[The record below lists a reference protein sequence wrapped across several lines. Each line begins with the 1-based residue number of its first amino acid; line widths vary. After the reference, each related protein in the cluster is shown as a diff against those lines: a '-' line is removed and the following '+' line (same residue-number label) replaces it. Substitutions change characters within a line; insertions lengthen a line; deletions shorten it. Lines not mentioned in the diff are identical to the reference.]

1 MIDLTVIEVIVV
13 VLSFIIEYM
22 LLKKFLVQKDI
33 L

>member
-1 MIDLTVIEVIVV
+1 MIDLTVIEVLVV
-13 VLSFIIEYM
+13 LLSFIIEYM